1 MYYSRYEKYY
11 TYTLEKIYIQ
21 AMFTFIF
28 QSIINGFLNVIERYS
43 LKIVAKHDQG
53 NFYTE

>member
-11 TYTLEKIYIQ
+11 TYTLEKIYKQ

-28 QSIINGFLNVIERYS
+28 QSIINGFLNVIERYI
-43 LKIVAKHDQG
+43 LKIVAKHGQG

>member
-1 MYYSRYEKYY
+1 MYYSIYEKYY
-11 TYTLEKIYIQ
+11 TYTLEKIYKQ

-28 QSIINGFLNVIERYS
+28 QSIINGFLNVIERYI
-43 LKIVAKHDQG
+43 LKIVAKHGQG